1 MSWAP
6 FTEAIMAS
14 SSESYDGST
23 HEEVKNLSE
32 RQEADEEHADKT
44 DAVSNHARLV
54 GRMRRVYYFLHS
66 TYDELDKD
74 RSGAISAVEMTEMLQ
89 KALSQEGLSRIAS
102 NIMRITVSELAITR
116 ETFVIVALGW
126 IGIDEQF
133 RARGSQGM
141 HSTGMVLICIV
152 WSSVH
157 ARTQLTNCVHCTHSL
172 SSSLQVASK

>member
-1 MSWAP
+1 MISPLRLMSWAP

-102 NIMRITVSELAITR
+102 KHHEDHR
-116 ETFVIVALGW
+116 
-126 IGIDEQF
+126 F
-133 RARGSQGM
+133 RASNHQRNIRYRCSWLDR
-141 HSTGMVLICIV
+141 H
-152 WSSVH
+152 
-157 ARTQLTNCVHCTHSL
+157 
-172 SSSLQVASK
+172 